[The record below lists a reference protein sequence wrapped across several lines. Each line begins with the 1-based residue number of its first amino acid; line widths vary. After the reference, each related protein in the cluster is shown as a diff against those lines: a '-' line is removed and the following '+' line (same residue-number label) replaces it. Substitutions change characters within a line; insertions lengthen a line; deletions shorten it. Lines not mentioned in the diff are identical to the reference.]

1 METRV
6 KTVESKKRIQYHDCD
21 PFNHLNN
28 SRYIDY
34 IMGARTEQILD
45 HYGFNT
51 AQMLH
56 ERGIGWVAAQTQ
68 ISYFSPASWMEVVT
82 IHSRLIQFS
91 EHSLLVEAFMWD
103 EHKTKIKAVMWAKL
117 VHFDVKAQRSN
128 KHSEDLM
135 QLFSEILDPLEH
147 FSSFEE
153 RIKGLREIKPFQVKG

>member
-1 METRV
+1 M
-6 KTVESKKRIQYHDCD
+6 KTQEKTIESKKRIQYHDCD

-34 IMGARTEQILD
+34 IMGARTEQILE

-51 AQMLH
+51 AQLLH

-82 IHSRLIQFS
+82 IESRLINFS
-91 EHSLLVEAFMWD
+91 ESSLLVEAFMWD

-117 VHFDVKAQRSN
+117 VHFDVKTQKSN

-135 QLFSEILDPLEH
+135 ELFAEIHDMQEDY
-147 FSSFEE
+147 SSFEQRVKE
-153 RIKGLREIKPFQVKG
+153 LRSK

>member
-1 METRV
+1 M
-6 KTVESKKRIQYHDCD
+6 KTQEKTIESKKRIQYHDCD

-34 IMGARTEQILD
+34 IMGARTEQILE

-51 AQMLH
+51 AQLLH

-82 IHSRLIQFS
+82 IESRLINFS
-91 EHSLLVEAFMWD
+91 ESSLLVEAFMWD
-103 EHKTKIKAVMWAKL
+103 EHKTRIKAVMWAKL
-117 VHFDVKAQRSN
+117 VHFDVKAQKSN

-135 QLFSEILDPLEH
+135 KLFADIVSTPEVP
-147 FSSFEE
+147 SGFED
-153 RIKGLREIKPFQVKG
+153 RIRRLRESGSNR

>member
-1 METRV
+1 METKL

-34 IMGARTEQILD
+34 IMGARTEQILE

-51 AQMLH
+51 ARLLH

-68 ISYFSPASWMEVVT
+68 ISYFAPASWMEVVIIESHL
-82 IHSRLIQFS
+82 IHFS
-91 EHSLLVEAFMWD
+91 ESSLLVEAFMWD

-117 VHFDVKAQRSN
+117 VHFDVKTQKSN
-128 KHSEDLM
+128 KHAGDLM
-135 QLFSEILDPLEH
+135 RLFAEINNPPAKL
-147 FSSFEE
+147 STFEE
-153 RIKGLREIKPFQVKG
+153 RVTSLRQLNNAM